1 MIPQQIKGVFFL
13 LAVISALI
21 VQLSR
26 AQNVQPNTTLLCPK
40 KTALDTVAGCF
51 DAVKL
56 ASDNDTRLL
65 TRECCQAVKAL
76 PECLL
81 IVYPTRALNT
91 LIFKAICAK
100 KFPGST
106 L

>member
-1 MIPQQIKGVFFL
+1 MKPKQINVMFFL

-21 VQLSR
+21 VQILGV
-26 AQNVQPNTTLLCPK
+26 QNVQPNTTLLCPK

-51 DAVKL
+51 EAVKL
-56 ASDNDTRLL
+56 ASGSDTRLL

-91 LIFKAICAK
+91 LILKAICAK

>member
-1 MIPQQIKGVFFL
+1 MKPQQIKVMFFL
-13 LAVISALI
+13 LALIFI
-21 VQLSR
+21 VQLLG
-26 AQNVQPNTTLLCPK
+26 AQNVQPVTTSICPK

-56 ASDNDTRLL
+56 ASGNDTRLL

-81 IVYPTRALNT
+81 IVYPTKAVNT
-91 LIFKAICAK
+91 LIFKSICAQ
-100 KFPGST
+100 KFPGSI